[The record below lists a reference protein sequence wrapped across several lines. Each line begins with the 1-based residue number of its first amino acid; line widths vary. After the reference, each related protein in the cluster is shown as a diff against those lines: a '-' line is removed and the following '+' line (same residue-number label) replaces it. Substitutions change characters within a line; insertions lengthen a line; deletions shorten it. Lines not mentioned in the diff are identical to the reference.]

1 MDIIKLTELIAGN
14 DFAKIQVAFT
24 SAKPKFKVEQPE
36 ALKQYKTA
44 EHDIFDTTKR
54 ADKTIK
60 KDTGTTNEAGEPVLA
75 TASVPVARVGMPFQ
89 KLIVDRRVG
98 FMLSDPIQTKVEDG
112 DDGTQEKELV
122 KLINRIQNEN
132 KMDYKNKEIARRMM
146 SEMEAAEIWY
156 FVPNENP
163 AIEAKFILK
172 MKIVSPD
179 LGDALYPMFDATSD
193 MIAFARSYKISD
205 EGKDTEH
212 FDIYLSESEYY
223 WIMDASGK
231 WVLDPLITP
240 NPKPNQVKKIM
251 VIYYSQLYPEWA
263 DVQTMISRLETIV
276 SNHADVNDYFGS
288 PILTVIGELAGYA
301 QKGETGKI
309 LQLTQGSQANYLAL
323 ATEPMSIRMEQENL
337 EGYIYAMSQTP
348 NITFDQ
354 MKGLGALSGVA
365 LKLLFMDAHMAVKN
379 KEETFGL
386 GLQRRLNL
394 LKASCGLVINT
405 SLAKIAEAIQI
416 KPLLTPFLPEN
427 ITESIDNIAASIN
440 AGIMSKETALENHP
454 MIVDVESELERLA
467 KDQEEAMTAM
477 QTQAGLEQGAGFQGG
492 ETGATNEQ
500 GGSQTPAEAGAQTG
514 E

>member
-36 ALKQYKTA
+36 ALKQYKVP
-44 EHDIFDTTKR
+44 EHEIFDTTKR
-54 ADKTIK
+54 PDKTIK
-60 KDTGTTNEAGEPVLA
+60 KDTGQVNEAGEPVLA
-75 TASVPVARVGMPFQ
+75 SAIVPVARVGMPFQ

-98 FMLSDPIQTKVEDG
+98 FMLSDPVQVKVEDG
-112 DDGTQEKELV
+112 DDSTQEQELV
-122 KLINRIQNEN
+122 KLITRIQNEN
-132 KMDYKNKEIARRMM
+132 KMDYKNKEIARRLM

-172 MKIVSPD
+172 MRVVSPD
-179 LGDALYPMFDATSD
+179 LGDTLYPMFDPTGD
-193 MIAFARSYKISD
+193 MIAFARSYKVND

-212 FDIYLSESEYY
+212 FDIYLAENEYY

-231 WVLDPLITP
+231 WTLDPLITP

-251 VIYYSQLYPEWA
+251 VIYYSQQTPEWA

-323 ATEPMSIRMEQENL
+323 ATEPASIAMEKDNL
-337 EGYIYAMSQTP
+337 EAYIYSMSQTP
-348 NITFDQ
+348 NITFAE

-394 LKASCGLVINT
+394 LKASAGLVVNT
-405 SLAKIAEAIQI
+405 SLAKVAEVTQI
-416 KPLLTPFLPEN
+416 KPVLTPFLPEN
-427 ITESIDNIAASIN
+427 VTEAIDNLASSIQS
-440 AGIMSKETALENHP
+440 GMMSTETALENHP
-454 MIVDVESELERLA
+454 LIADVQTELDRLA
-467 KDQEEAMTAM
+467 KEKEEAMTAM
-477 QTQAGLEQGAGFQGG
+477 QDQAALQAGGGFQSG
-492 ETGATNEQ
+492 ETGAEQ
-500 GGSQTPAEAGAQTG
+500 GAEGGSETGAEETT